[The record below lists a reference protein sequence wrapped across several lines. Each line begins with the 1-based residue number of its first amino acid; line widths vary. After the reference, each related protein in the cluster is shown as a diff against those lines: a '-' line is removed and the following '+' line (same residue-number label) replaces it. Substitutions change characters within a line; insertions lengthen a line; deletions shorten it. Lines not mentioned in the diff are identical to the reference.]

1 VPLEAT
7 LIPLD
12 QLIPELL
19 LALGGAF
26 LLGNVAAY
34 VRLRPAWREAKQ
46 SKRAPA
52 GRDGA
57 EGPADGAEGGGRR
70 SSSRPAAKASGGQG
84 AGTTQASARPA
95 GVRTGPL
102 PSRTRV
108 LVNVIVGLVVTVA
121 SLAALIARG

>member
-26 LLGNVAAY
+26 LLGNLAAY
-34 VRLRPAWREAKQ
+34 VRLRSAWREARQ
-46 SKRAPA
+46 SKHTPA
-52 GRDGA
+52 EREGA
-57 EGPADGAEGGGRR
+57 DAAAGGAEGGGRR
-70 SSSRPAAKASGGQG
+70 PSSRPAARASGGQG
-84 AGTTQASARPA
+84 AGTTRA
-95 GVRTGPL
+95 GARTGSL

-108 LVNVIVGLVVTVA
+108 LVNVLVGLVVTVA

>member
-26 LLGNVAAY
+26 LLGNLAAY
-34 VRLRPAWREAKQ
+34 VRLRPAWREARQ
-46 SKRAPA
+46 SKHTPA
-52 GRDGA
+52 GREGADAA
-57 EGPADGAEGGGRR
+57 EGGPEGGGRR
-70 SSSRPAAKASGGQG
+70 PSSRPAARASGGQG
-84 AGTTQASARPA
+84 AGTTRAGARPA
-95 GVRTGPL
+95 GARTGSL

-108 LVNVIVGLVVTVA
+108 LVNVLVGLVVTVA

>member
-1 VPLEAT
+1 MPLEVT

-26 LLGNVAAY
+26 LLGNLAAY
-34 VRLRPAWREAKQ
+34 VRLRPAWREARQ
-46 SKRAPA
+46 SKHTPA
-52 GRDGA
+52 GREGA
-57 EGPADGAEGGGRR
+57 DAAAG
-70 SSSRPAAKASGGQG
+70 AAKGG
-84 AGTTQASARPA
+84 AGTTRA
-95 GVRTGPL
+95 GARTGSL

-121 SLAALIARG
+121 SLAALITRG

>member
-26 LLGNVAAY
+26 LLGNLAAY
-34 VRLRPAWREAKQ
+34 VRLRPAWRAARQ
-46 SKRAPA
+46 NKRAPA
-52 GRDGA
+52 GRGGADGA
-57 EGPADGAEGGGRR
+57 SGGAEGGGRR
-70 SSSRPAAKASGGQG
+70 SSSTPAAKASGGQG
-84 AGTTQASARPA
+84 AGTTQASPRPPGA
-95 GVRTGPL
+95 RTGSL

-108 LVNVIVGLVVTVA
+108 LVNIIVGLVVTVA

>member
-26 LLGNVAAY
+26 LLGNLAAY
-34 VRLRPAWREAKQ
+34 VRLRSAWRETRQ
-46 SKRAPA
+46 GKREGADAAA
-52 GRDGA
+52 G
-57 EGPADGAEGGGRR
+57 GAEGGGRR
-70 SSSRPAAKASGGQG
+70 PSSRPAARASGVQG
-84 AGTTQASARPA
+84 AGTTPA
-95 GVRTGPL
+95 GARTGSL

-108 LVNVIVGLVVTVA
+108 LVNVLVGLVVTVA

>member
-1 VPLEAT
+1 VPLEAI

-26 LLGNVAAY
+26 LLGNLAAY
-34 VRLRPAWREAKQ
+34 VRLRPAWREARQ
-46 SKRAPA
+46 GKRTPA
-52 GRDGA
+52 EREGA
-57 EGPADGAEGGGRR
+57 DTAAGGAEGGGRR
-70 SSSRPAAKASGGQG
+70 SSGRPAARAPGGQG
-84 AGTTQASARPA
+84 TGTARAGA
-95 GVRTGPL
+95 RTGSL

-121 SLAALIARG
+121 SLAALITRG

>member
-7 LIPLD
+7 LFPLD

-26 LLGNVAAY
+26 LLGNLAAY
-34 VRLRPAWREAKQ
+34 VRLRPAWRAAKQ

-57 EGPADGAEGGGRR
+57 KGASGGAEGDGRR
-70 SSSRPAAKASGGQG
+70 SSSPPAAKASGGQG
-84 AGTTQASARPA
+84 ARTTQAGARPA
-95 GVRTGPL
+95 GARTGPL